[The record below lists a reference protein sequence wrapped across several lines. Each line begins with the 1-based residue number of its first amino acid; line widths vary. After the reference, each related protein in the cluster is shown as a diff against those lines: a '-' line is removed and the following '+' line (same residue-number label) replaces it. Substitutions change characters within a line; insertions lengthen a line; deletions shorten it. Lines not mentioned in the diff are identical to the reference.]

1 MLLALILLSFVL
13 LPLSFVLY
21 LPLSTIVLR
30 DLARTLTLI
39 LSFGLR
45 IVSNEMTR
53 TSTVDAAVCVT
64 RTSGLVVI

>member
-13 LPLSFVLY
+13 LPLSFVLC

-39 LSFGLR
+39 LSFGLGT
-45 IVSNEMTR
+45 VSNKVAR
-53 TSTVDAAVCVT
+53 TSTVNAAVCVA
-64 RTSGLVVI
+64 RTFGLVVI

>member
-1 MLLALILLSFVL
+1 MLFALILLSFVL
-13 LPLSFVLY
+13 LPLSFALY
-21 LPLSTIVLR
+21 LLLSTIILG
-30 DLARTLTLI
+30 DWARTLTLI